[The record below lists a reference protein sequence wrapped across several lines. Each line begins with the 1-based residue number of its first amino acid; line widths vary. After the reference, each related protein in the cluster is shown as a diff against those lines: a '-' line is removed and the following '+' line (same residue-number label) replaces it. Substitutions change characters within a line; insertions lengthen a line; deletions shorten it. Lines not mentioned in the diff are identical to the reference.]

1 MNSNRSSTK
10 YKMPMVKLKTSTTGI
25 LLLFYGIIQMEQIV
39 DGMTNVGGVYA
50 VIMKLHS
57 VEHIFHVH
65 QIQKGQTNKF
75 LIQITVGIIV
85 SL

>member
-1 MNSNRSSTK
+1 
-10 YKMPMVKLKTSTTGI
+10 MPMVKLKTSTTGI

-57 VEHIFHVH
+57 VEHSACP
-65 QIQKGQTNKF
+65 
-75 LIQITVGIIV
+75 LGIGWYQFTER
-85 SL
+85 